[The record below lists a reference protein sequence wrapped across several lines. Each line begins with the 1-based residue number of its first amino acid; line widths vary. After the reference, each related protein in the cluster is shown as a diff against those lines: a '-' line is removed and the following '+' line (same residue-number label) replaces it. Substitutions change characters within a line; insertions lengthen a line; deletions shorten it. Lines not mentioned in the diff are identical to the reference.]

1 MAASSA
7 HTDGCTASLFNTLSI
22 LPSLSF
28 LAKLRK
34 STVQISCRE
43 MHIRMPMPECTDQC
57 YSYSIYLY
65 GTLTLSILT
74 IAQRHIIASYPIE
87 LSNSNLVTYDILC
100 FTKQTVH
107 VSIHIPNTLA
117 STTRL

>member
-1 MAASSA
+1 MMGVFALDNQSIIMAASSA

-43 MHIRMPMPECTDQC
+43 MHNKNA
-57 YSYSIYLY
+57 Y
-65 GTLTLSILT
+65 
-74 IAQRHIIASYPIE
+74 A
-87 LSNSNLVTYDILC
+87 
-100 FTKQTVH
+100 
-107 VSIHIPNTLA
+107 
-117 STTRL
+117 